1 MDKLAIIFS
10 MKSCGHCKT
19 LKEMLDKEDIPYIDR
34 DIDEHS
40 DEYDMFVSITK
51 NEYVPAFMLIES
63 PGQENSKTELYAP
76 ERDYNELTEALDII
90 KEHRKKNG
98 VI

>member
-10 MKSCGHCKT
+10 MKSCPHCKI
-19 LKEMLDKEDIPYIDR
+19 LKEMLDKEDIPYVDR

-51 NEYVPAFMLIES
+51 NEYTFS
-63 PGQENSKTELYAP
+63 
-76 ERDYNELTEALDII
+76 
-90 KEHRKKNG
+90 
-98 VI
+98 